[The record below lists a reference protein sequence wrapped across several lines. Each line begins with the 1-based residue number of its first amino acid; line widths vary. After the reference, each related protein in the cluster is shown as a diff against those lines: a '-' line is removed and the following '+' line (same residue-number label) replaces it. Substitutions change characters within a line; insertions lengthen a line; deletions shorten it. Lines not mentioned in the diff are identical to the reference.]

1 MYSIDMASCS
11 AKTTSEQVQEQ
22 SESEESLSLSCGSSP
37 FDDGDSETNDEALG
51 AQAIRSRPINPYQF
65 EPYASGPESN
75 DSSFDENENED
86 RLSNDSW

>member
-1 MYSIDMASCS
+1 MASCS
-11 AKTTSEQVQEQ
+11 VKTTSEQAQEQ
-22 SESEESLSLSCGSSP
+22 SESEESLSLSGGSSP
-37 FDDGDSETNDEALG
+37 FDDADSETNEALG
-51 AQAIRSRPINPYQF
+51 AQAFRSRPINPYQS